1 MDAPPPAPSSP
12 PVLETRGVRKVYHL
26 SRQQSYEALRGVDL
40 SIARGEM
47 VAIVGPSGSGKSTL
61 MNLLSTLDRPSSG
74 AILVDGVDT
83 SRLGDNQVADLRNR
97 RIGIVFQSY
106 NLISRM
112 TALENVEVPL
122 VAMGVPR
129 PQRLARAE
137 ESLRLVGLG
146 HRLRNRPAELSGGEQ
161 QRVSI
166 ARALVTK
173 PTILLGDEPT
183 GNLDSA
189 NARSVLELLHG
200 INRAQG
206 VTTVIITH
214 DPEVAASTRR
224 IIHIRDGRVERDER
238 VGAAA

>member
-1 MDAPPPAPSSP
+1 MQAPTVPGP
-12 PVLETRGVRKVYHL
+12 PVLETRGVRKVYRL

-40 SIARGEM
+40 SIQRGEM

-83 SRLGDNQVADLRNR
+83 SRLGDDEVAELRNR

-106 NLISRM
+106 NLIARM
-112 TALENVEVPL
+112 TAVENVEVPL
-122 VAMGVPR
+122 IAMGVPR

-137 ESLRLVGLG
+137 ASLRLVGLG

-173 PTILLGDEPT
+173 PSILLGDEPT
-183 GNLDSA
+183 GNLDTA

-200 INRAQG
+200 INREQG
-206 VTTVIITH
+206 VTTIIITH
-214 DPEVAASTRR
+214 DPEVAASTQRV
-224 IIHIRDGRVERDER
+224 IHIRDGRVERDER
-238 VGAAA
+238 TAVAA